1 MTIVSF
7 LLISE
12 YRIIEETGNIKEV
25 NNLKWN
31 IQTLHPKNWGKKTK
45 WAVYALISMILLT
58 IGGYYLLLMGGKNVV
73 DKKLLVLDQA
83 SQIETT
89 DGEVL
94 TKLYRQNRTVVSI
107 DEIPQHVE
115 KAFIAIEDTRFYE
128 HSGIDLKAIARA
140 LYRDII
146 AMKKVEGGSTITQQ
160 LSKNLFLT
168 NDKTWTRKIKE
179 IMAALY
185 LEKEVSKERILQY
198 YLNTIYFGNG
208 IYGVEA
214 ASQYFFNKP
223 IEELTMSEGALL
235 AALPKAPNF
244 YDPVE
249 HPERAKQRRNLVLN
263 RMHETGMVSTEEVV
277 QLQRKTLGIERGN
290 PEKKPWMNS
299 YIDLVI
305 EEAKELY
312 ELSEEELYQG
322 GFRIVVGVDQMI
334 QETSYKA
341 LQNDDYFPGSTQGVE
356 GVFLLMDEETG
367 RIVAAHGGRDYQ
379 RGDLNRV
386 HVNQQ
391 PGSVMKP
398 LVVYGPALDLPNYQ
412 PYSVLEDQKRSYGE
426 YQPENYD
433 NQYEGQVSLYKALQ
447 QSKNAPAVWLL
458 NQVGIDY
465 GKDYLEK
472 VGMNLT
478 ENGLSI
484 ALGGLK
490 EGVTPLDMVR
500 SYRAFIH
507 EGEIIEPH
515 TIVNIY
521 NQDGEL
527 VSHHEDETRQ
537 IFQPQTAWDMTRML
551 ESVVED
557 GTARSGSYPKALAGK
572 TGSTQHPMV
581 GGKTND
587 AWFVGYTPDYV
598 GAVWMGY
605 DKIDKD
611 HYLNGGSAY
620 PTRLMKDVL
629 SNMDKQRDLQ
639 ASFVKPE
646 GVEDVPDPI
655 ELPVINDL
663 GGTISFGSLSLIK
676 GELNWTPSSDDRV
689 VYRIYRVE
697 NGKDVKVGEV
707 TGKGAYKLDRVKLF
721 DEEAYYVVPYNP
733 LTKLEGEPSNRV
745 KVSFDW

>member
-7 LLISE
+7 RE
-12 YRIIEETGNIKEV
+12 YKVYRIIEEIGNIKEV
-25 NNLKWN
+25 NILKWN
-31 IQTLHPKNWGKKTK
+31 LNTLHPKRWGKKTR
-45 WAVYALISMILLT
+45 WAVIALISTILLT
-58 IGGYYLLLMGGKNVV
+58 IGGYYLLLMGGKSVV

-83 SQIETT
+83 SQIETA

-94 TKLYRQNRTVVSI
+94 TKLYKQNRTVVSI

-115 KAFIAIEDTRFYE
+115 DAFIAIEDTRFYE

-140 LYRDII
+140 IYRDII

-168 NDKTWTRKIKE
+168 NDKTWSRKFKE

-223 IEELTMSEGALL
+223 IEKLTISEGALL
-235 AALPKAPNF
+235 AALPKAPNY

-249 HPERAKQRRNLVLN
+249 HPERAKERRNLVLN
-263 RMHETGMVSTEEVV
+263 RMHETGMVSTEKVV
-277 QLQRKTLGIERGN
+277 QIQRKTLGIERGN

-305 EEAKELY
+305 QEATEKY
-312 ELSEEELYQG
+312 DLSKEELYQG
-322 GFRIVVGVDQMI
+322 GFRIVVGVDQSI
-334 QETSYKA
+334 QESSYEA
-341 LQNDDYFPGSTQGVE
+341 MQNDDYFPGSTKGVE
-356 GVFLLMDEETG
+356 GSFLLMEEKTG
-367 RIVAAHGGRDYQ
+367 RIVAAHGGRNYQ
-379 RGDLNRV
+379 RGDLNRI
-386 HVNQQ
+386 HVKQQ

-398 LVVYGPALDLPNYQ
+398 LAVYGPALDLPNYK
-412 PYSVLEDQKRSYGE
+412 PYSVLEDKNRSYGE

-433 NQYEGQVSLYKALQ
+433 NRYEGQVSLYKALQ

-458 NQVGIDY
+458 NQMGVDY
-465 GKDYLEK
+465 AKDYLSK
-472 VGMNLT
+472 MGMNLS
-478 ENGLSI
+478 EKGLSI
-484 ALGGLK
+484 ALGGLQ
-490 EGVTPLDMVR
+490 EGVTPMDMVR
-500 SYRAFIH
+500 SYRSFIH
-507 EGEIIEPH
+507 DGEMIEPH
-515 TIVNIY
+515 TILKIY
-521 NQDGEL
+521 NQNGEL
-527 VSHHEDETRQ
+527 VSHHEDETKQ
-537 IFQPQTAWDMTRML
+537 IFQPQTAWSMTRML
-551 ESVVED
+551 QSVVED
-557 GTARSGSYPKALAGK
+557 GTARAGSYSKALAGK

-581 GGKTND
+581 PGKTND
-587 AWFVGYTPDYV
+587 AWFVGYTPNYV

-629 SNMDKQRDLQ
+629 SKMDHKRDLQ
-639 ASFVKPE
+639 ASFVKPD
-646 GVEDVPDPI
+646 GVEDVPEPI
-655 ELPVINDL
+655 ELPVIDDL
-663 GGTISFGSLSLIK
+663 QGTLSFGSLTLIK
-676 GELNWTPSSDDRV
+676 GKLTWTSSPDDRV

-697 NGKDVKVGEV
+697 NGQDAKVGEV
-707 TGKGAYKLDRVKLF
+707 TGKGSYQLDRVKLF
-721 DEEAYYVVPYNP
+721 DEEVYYVVPYNP

-745 KVSFDW
+745 KVSLDW